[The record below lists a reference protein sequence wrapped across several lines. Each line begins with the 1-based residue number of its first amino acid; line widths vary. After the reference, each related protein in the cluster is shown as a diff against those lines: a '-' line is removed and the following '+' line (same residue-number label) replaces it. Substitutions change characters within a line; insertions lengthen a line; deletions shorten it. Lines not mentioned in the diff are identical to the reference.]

1 MDRYTKFILTVIAVG
16 ILTLNVQLFKDDIS
30 IITNANAE
38 VDGMGHKELRK
49 DRDFKKAV
57 RMVVM
62 SYCRPYNNGIQC

>member
-38 VDGMGHKELRK
+38 VDGM
-49 DRDFKKAV
+49 D
-57 RMVVM
+57 
-62 SYCRPYNNGIQC
+62 

>member
-1 MDRYTKFILTVIAVG
+1 MKKIFLILAIFSLGYTSNDLLKRINYSPVSPLH
-16 ILTLNVQLFKDDIS
+16 
-30 IITNANAE
+30 AE